1 LNKIPIH
8 QAVFHN
14 RQQFISRV
22 LRNFALGFSL
32 ILGSLLLGMMGYH
45 HFENMSWI
53 DAYVNASMILSG
65 MGPVSE
71 LKTDAGKIFAGTYAL
86 FSGIFFLIS
95 IAIVVAPLFHRFF
108 HKLHFGNIQKM

>member
-1 LNKIPIH
+1 MIKSPSH
-8 QAVFHN
+8 QGALHH
-14 RQQFISRV
+14 RQQFISRI
-22 LRNFALGFSL
+22 LRNFALGSSL
-32 ILGSLLLGMMGYH
+32 ILGSLLLGMIGYH
-45 HFENMSWI
+45 YFENMSWI

-71 LKTDAGKIFAGTYAL
+71 LKTTGGKIFAGTYAL

-108 HKLHFGNIQKM
+108 HKLHFGDIQKM